1 MPQSFAISD
10 VPPPL
15 QGMEMAP
22 CETSFDGAWGSSE
35 ISVPPGICSS
45 DVLYMYDA
53 MVAIDAEKAQL
64 QDQQQATDAKA
75 AQEIAYLQ
83 DQLQQAV
90 DRERQANAV
99 NAKFMDYLVAARA
112 ENAQLKDKHASEIA
126 KLNQEHASEVAKL
139 KEEHHK
145 ASTTHAEKVKAER
158 MAEIARLQEKHAS
171 EVVKLNQAHDAAVT
185 WLMEEHEIDI
195 ARAKHAAEAVAVDV
209 VQDAKKDIAL
219 ALFPDLDVSLL

>member
-1 MPQSFAISD
+1 
-10 VPPPL
+10 
-15 QGMEMAP
+15 
-22 CETSFDGAWGSSE
+22 
-35 ISVPPGICSS
+35 
-45 DVLYMYDA
+45 MYDA

-83 DQLQQAV
+83 DHLQQAV